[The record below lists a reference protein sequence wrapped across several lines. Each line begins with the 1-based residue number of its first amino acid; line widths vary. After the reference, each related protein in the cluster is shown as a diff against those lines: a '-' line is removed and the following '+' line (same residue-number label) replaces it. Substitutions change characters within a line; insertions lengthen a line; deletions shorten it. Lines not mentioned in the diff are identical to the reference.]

1 MHGKSQMWK
10 MTKGMQE
17 AVEDHFI
24 LEKGQKKSHPID
36 VAVHVQYYWRSREKA
51 PIGWLFFRGV
61 VVVLFVW
68 LIRLVGWIGGGGCTR
83 TINACAHDFMVNH
96 KSPELGLNL
105 SGS

>member
-1 MHGKSQMWK
+1 MERLAVLAVGVPASRSSQMWK

-24 LEKGQKKSHPID
+24 LKKGQKKSHPID

-68 LIRLVGWIGGGGCTR
+68 LIRLVGWIGG
-83 TINACAHDFMVNH
+83 
-96 KSPELGLNL
+96 
-105 SGS
+105 

>member
-24 LEKGQKKSHPID
+24 LEKGQKKATQSMSLFTSSITGGVVKKRRLD
-36 VAVHVQYYWRSREKA
+36 
-51 PIGWLFFRGV
+51 GFFFRGV